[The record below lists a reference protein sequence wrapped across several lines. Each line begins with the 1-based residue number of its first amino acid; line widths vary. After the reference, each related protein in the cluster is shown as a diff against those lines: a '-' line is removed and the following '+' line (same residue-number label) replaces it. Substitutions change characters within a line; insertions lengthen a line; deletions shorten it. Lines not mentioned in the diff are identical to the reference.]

1 MDAQKDTGLCPG
13 CKEPYKVG
21 DYDDEIPNF
30 SGGALSLPG
39 PDDSKQDRHN
49 MSMMKRN
56 QNGEFDHN
64 KWLFETQGTY
74 GYGNAYW
81 PQDDGYGD
89 DGDGGMHKGG
99 LDTTSD
105 KPWRPL
111 SRVIDIP
118 NSIISPYRYYS

>member
-13 CKEPYKVG
+13 CREPYKVG
-21 DYDDEIPNF
+21 DDYDDEPNY
-30 SGGALSLPG
+30 SGGTLSLPG
-39 PDDSKQDRHN
+39 PDDSKRDRRNN

-89 DGDGGMHKGG
+89 DGDGGMGRG
-99 LDTTSD
+99 MVDTSD

-111 SRVIDIP
+111 SRVIQVKTE
-118 NSIISPYRYYS
+118 IISPYR